1 MRGFAGAG
9 WGLKAM
15 DRIHILIVD
24 DHAMFRDGL
33 RAVLEPQ
40 EDMSLVGEADDP
52 ESGIRLAAELRP
64 DVILMDL
71 HLPGRSGVEATR
83 EILARQPSVKV
94 MALTMHHGD
103 SLVDAMIMAGA
114 QGYVLKEARAA
125 ELLEAIRAV
134 AAGGAAMD
142 PGVTSQVLVHYRQV
156 APGTPTRV
164 EGDFSAREL
173 TLLRLLAKGATNR
186 RIAASLHLSEQTVK
200 NLLSG
205 LYAKL
210 GVSSRMEAVAIA
222 LRKGTI
228 QQEP

>member
-1 MRGFAGAG
+1 
-9 WGLKAM
+9 
-15 DRIHILIVD
+15 
-24 DHAMFRDGL
+24 
-33 RAVLEPQ
+33 
-40 EDMSLVGEADDP
+40 
-52 ESGIRLAAELRP
+52 
-64 DVILMDL
+64 
-71 HLPGRSGVEATR
+71 
-83 EILARQPSVKV
+83 
-94 MALTMHHGD
+94 
-103 SLVDAMIMAGA
+103 
-114 QGYVLKEARAA
+114 
-125 ELLEAIRAV
+125 
-134 AAGGAAMD
+134 MD